1 MCVQTFLKEQ
11 RCVGKESHG
20 CSLPSPIQPHMDAPW
35 AWNTSFSR
43 GECCQTQVWLLV
55 AQESNTEKQI
65 LAKRKH
71 SFLRKLAILGRGW
84 NQVPKNQLHNPR
96 VKLLKNFRDI
106 QAEAGGY
113 VQNSTV
119 NSGNHFEMGLWWSD
133 QQHMDCSKYNS
144 SLVPGF
150 VCFHFL

>member
-1 MCVQTFLKEQ
+1 MCVQTFLNEQ
-11 RCVGKESHG
+11 RCVGKESRGH
-20 CSLPSPIQPHMDAPW
+20 SPSSPIHPHMDAPW

-84 NQVPKNQLHNPR
+84 NQVPKNQLHDPR
-96 VKLLKNFRDI
+96 VKLLKSFRGFRQRQGAMCRTARSALAI
-106 QAEAGGY
+106 ILKWVCGGLISIIWI
-113 VQNSTV
+113 VLSTI
-119 NSGNHFEMGLWWSD
+119 HL
-133 QQHMDCSKYNS
+133 Q
-144 SLVPGF
+144 PGS